1 MIAALYRGLTTLAAP
16 LVRALLAARA
26 RRGKE
31 DQARLGE
38 RMGLASRTRPPG
50 PLIWLHAASVGEA
63 QSILALLG
71 PLADARMDAHFL
83 VTTGTRASA
92 RMLDDRLAAL
102 VPGGRA
108 FHQYVPVDRAPWV
121 RAFLDHWRP
130 DLALWVES
138 ELWPNLV
145 LDTQARGLPMILL
158 NGRMSPRSFRHW
170 RWARGCART
179 LLGGFALCF
188 AQSAAEGERLRILGA
203 KRVLTPGNLKYAA
216 DALPFDPAAEAALSG
231 AIGTRPVWLA
241 ASTHAGEEKIA
252 AAAHGALAARWPD
265 LLTVIVPRH
274 PARGMAI
281 VRELAALGHAAIARR
296 GTGELPGAKSGI
308 YVADTMG
315 ELGLFYRLCPIVF
328 VGGSLVPHGGQN
340 LLEPARLGRA
350 ILHGPHMHNFTEIVG
365 ELSGAAEEIADGAAL
380 APALARLLGDN
391 ALRAQRGKAAQTA
404 AEAGRFVIERIMAEL
419 HPFLQALPGK

>member
-170 RWARGCART
+170 RWARGCTRT

-274 PARGMAI
+274 PARGTAI

-296 GTGELPGAKSGI
+296 SAGELPSAKFGI

-350 ILHGPHMHNFTEIVG
+350 ILHGPHMHNFSEIVG
-365 ELSGAAEEIADGAAL
+365 EFSGVAEEIADGAAL

-391 ALRAQRGKAAQTA
+391 ALCAQRGKAARTA